1 MSAAQLQSLVERLPQ
16 RHYSLVCQECGSR
29 FEDDG
34 YVLQCSNEH
43 GPGLLR
49 SEYASRKFIP
59 DPNGDGIFRYRRWL
73 PFAHRLEGTARTQ
86 TFQSERLSQLTGL
99 PHLWIAF
106 NGYHPERQALLS
118 TTTFKELEAYAVLAR
133 LPRNYDDVLVVASA
147 GNTAAA
153 FAQACS
159 RNRRPCLIIIP
170 QSALP
175 KLRFS
180 QPIDDCVKLVTISGD
195 ADYYDAISLADQI
208 AQVKGF
214 FPEGGVRNVARRDG
228 IATTLLNAVE
238 TIGRLPDYYFQA
250 VGSGT
255 GGIAIFEAARRLR
268 ADGRFGLRLPRL
280 MLSQNRPFV
289 PMVES
294 WKRRQRQLVDQD
306 RNEAR
311 KRAAQIAAPVLS
323 NLKPPYS
330 TRGGVFDILSESGG
344 DMLSVSN
351 TEALKAVRL
360 FFKCEGIDI
369 DPAAGVAVAT
379 LLKACRQGRIEPSA
393 TVLLHITGAG
403 SQRRARDFRLIAAE
417 PALRLDRQMVDREA
431 AVISVMNLF

>member
-1 MSAAQLQSLVERLPQ
+1 MSAAQLKSLVERLPQ

-29 FEDDG
+29 VEDDG
-34 YVLQCSNEH
+34 FVLQCSNPH
-43 GPGLLR
+43 GPALLR
-49 SEYASRKFIP
+49 TEYASRKFVP
-59 DPNGDGIFRYRRWL
+59 DPDGDGIFRYQRWL
-73 PFAHRLEGTARTQ
+73 PFAHRLDGTATTQ
-86 TFQSERLSQLTGL
+86 TFQSERLSRITGL
-99 PHLWIAF
+99 SHLWIAF
-106 NGYHPERQALLS
+106 NGYYPERQALLT

-133 LPRNYDDVLVVASA
+133 LPSNYSNVLVVASA

-153 FAQACS
+153 FAQTCS

-175 KLRFS
+175 KLSFIN
-180 QPIDDCVKLVTISGD
+180 PIDPCVKIVTIDGD
-195 ADYYDAISLADQI
+195 ADYYDAIFLAEQI
-208 AQVKGF
+208 SQVAGF

-228 IATTLLNAVE
+228 IATALLNAVE
-238 TIGRLPDYYFQA
+238 KIGRLPDYYFQA

-255 GGIAIFEAARRLR
+255 GGIAIHEAARRLR
-268 ADGRFGLRLPRL
+268 ADGRFGLKLPRL

-294 WKRRQRQLVDQD
+294 WKLRQRQFVDQD

-311 KRAAQIAAPVLS
+311 QRISQIVAPVLS

-330 TRGGVFDILSESGG
+330 TKGGVFDILSESRG
-344 DMLSVSN
+344 DMVSATN
-351 TEALKAVRL
+351 AEALTAAR
-360 FFKCEGIDI
+360 FFCECEGIDI

-379 LLKACRQGRIEPSA
+379 LLKACRQRRIEPSA

-403 SQRRARDFRLIAAE
+403 SQRRERDYRLIAAE
-417 PALRLDRQMVDREA
+417 PALRIDRQVLGHEA